1 MCRCSSYFNSNTREP
16 CCGSDK
22 FYLATNIITS
32 LTVTKCVNSTLE
44 MFHFKDREIKSK
56 INRKEENKSNR
67 AGRQAENKIDTSLI
81 GGIWRGIVYGI

>member
-1 MCRCSSYFNSNTREP
+1 
-16 CCGSDK
+16 
-22 FYLATNIITS
+22 
-32 LTVTKCVNSTLE
+32 